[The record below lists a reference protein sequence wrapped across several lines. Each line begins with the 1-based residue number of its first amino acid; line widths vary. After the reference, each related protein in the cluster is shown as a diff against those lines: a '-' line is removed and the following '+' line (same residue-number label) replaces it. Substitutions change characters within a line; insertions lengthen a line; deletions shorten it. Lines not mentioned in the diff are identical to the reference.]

1 MAALGATAVAI
12 AMLLLATITNV
23 ALATTATTAKG
34 PVIYIFGDSMSDVG
48 NNNYLLLSIAKCDYP
63 WYGIDYEGGYPTGR
77 FTNGRTIGDI
87 MGKSRTDMISIAA
100 NSLLRQSRVA
110 RCDMCFAAIYACL
123 QLLNSACH
131 RHRRSSPCI

>member
-1 MAALGATAVAI
+1 MA
-12 AMLLLATITNV
+12 
-23 ALATTATTAKG
+23 ALATTAMAIAILAFATVTDATLATTTKG

-87 MGKSRTDMISIAA
+87 MGKRAH
-100 NSLLRQSRVA
+100 A
-110 RCDMCFAAIYACL
+110 R
-123 QLLNSACH
+123 
-131 RHRRSSPCI
+131 R

>member
-1 MAALGATAVAI
+1 MKSSSVAI
-12 AMLLLATITNV
+12 VIIALVAVTDV
-23 ALATTATTAKG
+23 ALATKG

-87 MGKSRTDMISIAA
+87 MGERESK
-100 NSLLRQSRVA
+100 
-110 RCDMCFAAIYACL
+110 F
-123 QLLNSACH
+123 
-131 RHRRSSPCI
+131 